1 MTKHIG
7 VAILGSTGSIGLSAL
22 DVLQHNTDR
31 FRVVALAANRNDNM
45 LFKQCLLYE
54 PALAVMADADAADRL
69 YDRLRLAGR
78 QIEVLSGIS
87 GLESVSTSPDADYV
101 IAAIVGAAG
110 LIPTLAAARARKR
123 VLLANKEIL
132 VMAGSLF
139 MSVVQEQGT
148 ELLPLDSEHNAIFQC
163 LPLGFPV
170 NGLNRLLGVQRIIL
184 TGSGGPFR
192 LTPFDILQRVTP
204 EQACSHPNWTMG
216 RKISVDSA
224 TMMNKGLEVIEAHWL
239 FAAKPGQIE
248 VVIHPQSIIHS
259 MVEYE
264 DGSVLAQLG
273 NPDMRIPIAHALAWP
288 QRLKSGV
295 AFLDFS
301 KIAQLEFQQP
311 DLKRFPCLQLA
322 FSALKAGGTVP
333 AILNAAN
340 EVAVQAFLERRINFT
355 DIATAVNYT
364 LERVA
369 RQTSDHL
376 SCILADDTQARQ
388 VTSEWIASIG
398 DGSCIRSGVT

>member
-1 MTKHIG
+1 MTRRIG

-31 FRVVALAANRNDNM
+31 FRIVALAANRNDNM

-54 PALAVMADADAADRL
+54 PVLAVMADADAADRL
-69 YDRLRLAGR
+69 HNRLRLAGR
-78 QIEVLSGIS
+78 QVEVLSGIS
-87 GLESVSTSPDADYV
+87 GLESISTLPDADYV

-123 VLLANKEIL
+123 VLLANKEVL

-139 MSVVQEQGT
+139 MSIVKEQGT

-163 LPLGFPV
+163 LPLGFPA
-170 NGLNRLLGVQRIIL
+170 NGLNRLGVRRIIL

-192 LTPFDILQRVTP
+192 LTPLDSLQRVTP

-224 TMMNKGLEVIEAHWL
+224 TMMNKGLEVIEAYWL
-239 FAAKPGQIE
+239 FAAKPVQIE
-248 VVIHPQSIIHS
+248 IVIHPQSIIHS

-288 QRLKSGV
+288 QRLESGV
-295 AFLDFS
+295 AFLDFTR
-301 KIAQLEFQQP
+301 IAQLEFQKP

-340 EVAVQAFLERRINFT
+340 EVAVQAFLERRISFT
-355 DIATAVNYT
+355 DIAAAVNYT
-364 LERVA
+364 LERVV
-369 RQTSDHL
+369 RQKADHL
-376 SCILADDTQARQ
+376 SCILEDDIQARQ
-388 VTSEWIASIG
+388 VTSEWITSIC
-398 DGSCIRSGVT
+398 DGGVIRS